1 MNNRMKYRFK
11 PGVSLHFGETLD
23 KDENLLALTNSKLNH
38 VEIAYVPYYDNNGW
52 ADSVRESLEKT
63 SIKINSVHAPFS
75 AEVDISRL
83 DDNGREFALQEV
95 GKAIAMAERLKA
107 NIVVVHG
114 SSEPITDN
122 DRIQRIARCKSS
134 LDILYKKAKSSGVKL
149 AVELLPRTCLGNTA
163 DELQLLLDDVPI
175 EYVGFCL
182 DVNHPKDHKQI
193 PNIVRQLNER
203 IITLHI
209 SDYDGID
216 EKHWMPFKGLIE
228 WGAFANALSDIKY
241 DGAFIYEANLDGNT
255 MDEKLENLLSNFNTI
270 LSVAEK
276 LL

>member
-1 MNNRMKYRFK
+1 MKYRFK
-11 PGVSLHFGETLD
+11 PGVSLHLGETLD

-38 VEIAYVPYYDNNGW
+38 VEIAYVPYYDNNDW
-52 ADSVRESLEKT
+52 ANSVRESLEKT

-83 DDNGREFALQEV
+83 DDNGREFALQKV

-149 AVELLPRTCLGNTA
+149 AVELLPRACLGNTA
-163 DELQLLLDDVPI
+163 DELQILLDDVPI

-270 LSVAEK
+270 LSIAEK

>member
-1 MNNRMKYRFK
+1 
-11 PGVSLHFGETLD
+11 
-23 KDENLLALTNSKLNH
+23 
-38 VEIAYVPYYDNNGW
+38 
-52 ADSVRESLEKT
+52 
-63 SIKINSVHAPFS
+63 
-75 AEVDISRL
+75 
-83 DDNGREFALQEV
+83 
-95 GKAIAMAERLKA
+95 
-107 NIVVVHG
+107 VVVHG
-114 SSEPITDN
+114 SSEPIADN

-163 DELQLLLDDVPI
+163 DELQLLLDDAPI

-182 DVNHPKDHKQI
+182 DVNHPKDYKQI

-228 WGAFANALSDIKY
+228 WGAFANALSEIKY
-241 DGAFIYEANLDGNT
+241 SGAFIYEANLDGNT

-276 LL
+276 